1 MSEHVS
7 PFDFEGETL
16 YIVSLIDISDI
27 KRKKILEGIFF
38 HDIINTS
45 GGLKGLI
52 SLLKEDV
59 PNHIKPEVEFVEYV
73 FNDLLEVIKSQQ
85 MIMNAENNEL
95 DLDLITLKSDEIVG
109 SVAKLYSNH
118 EVSKDKTILI
128 SGCNESITF
137 KSDLAILKRILGNMI
152 KNALESSEIGE
163 AVIIGCKKVLLK
175 DCEYVQFWVNNQSVI
190 PRSVQLQIFQRS
202 FSTKGGNRGLGT
214 YSMKL
219 LGERYLDGHV
229 GFTTH
234 EKDGTTFHIK
244 IHLLWT

>member
-1 MSEHVS
+1 M
-7 PFDFEGETL
+7 
-16 YIVSLIDISDI
+16 
-27 KRKKILEGIFF
+27 
-38 HDIINTS
+38 
-45 GGLKGLI
+45 
-52 SLLKEDV
+52 
-59 PNHIKPEVEFVEYV
+59 
-73 FNDLLEVIKSQQ
+73 
-85 MIMNAENNEL
+85 
-95 DLDLITLKSDEIVG
+95 
-109 SVAKLYSNH
+109 
-118 EVSKDKTILI
+118 
-128 SGCNESITF
+128 
-137 KSDLAILKRILGNMI
+137 KRILGNMI

-234 EKDGTTFHIK
+234 EKDGTTFHIR
-244 IHLLWT
+244 ISLL